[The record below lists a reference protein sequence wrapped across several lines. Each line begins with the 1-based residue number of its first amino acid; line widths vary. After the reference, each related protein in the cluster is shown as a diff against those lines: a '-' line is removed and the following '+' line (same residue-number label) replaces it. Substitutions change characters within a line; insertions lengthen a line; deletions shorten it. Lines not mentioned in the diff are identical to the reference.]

1 MSELLYA
8 VLAVA
13 IAAVVTAALRFIPFL
28 IFGSGKQLPPI
39 IVQLGKVLPFAIIGM
54 LVGLFIIFA

>member
-13 IAAVVTAALRFIPFL
+13 ISAVVTAALRFIPFL
-28 IFGSGKQLPPI
+28 IFGSGKQLPGI
-39 IVQLGKVLPFAIIGM
+39 IFKLGKRTYIEEQLKR
-54 LVGLFIIFA
+54 LGL